1 MSNLDTAVAV
11 KELKGLVQEGRVLD
25 DADSLQHYGCDWTK
39 QWQPDPLAI
48 VLPKSLEEVQAVVR
62 WANEN
67 QVCVVPSGGRTGLS
81 GGAVA
86 RNKEV
91 VIALDLLNE
100 ISEFSDT
107 ERTVRCGAG
116 VITQQLQDFA
126 EEKGFYYPV
135 DFASSGSSQIGG
147 NISTNAGGIK
157 VIRYG
162 MTRDW
167 VAGLTVVTGNGDV
180 LSLNKGLVKNATGY
194 DLRHLFIGAEG
205 TLGIV
210 VDATIALA
218 RPPKNLTVLVLGT
231 PDFASIMQ
239 VLNTFQSN
247 IDLTAFEFFS
257 EVAASHVVA
266 GGKVA
271 RPFAEQT
278 PYYALLEFE
287 ADNEQMLE
295 TAMSLFESCVEQG
308 WVVDGVMS
316 QSERQAEN
324 LWKLRE
330 YISETI
336 SEFTPYKNDISVTI
350 SHVPDFIAE
359 VDAIVKAHYPDFEIV
374 WFGHIGDGNVHLNIL
389 KPATL
394 AKEEFFSHC
403 QKVSQWVFEI
413 VQKYEGSISAEHG
426 VGLLKQPYLSYT
438 RSEEEIAYMK
448 AIKQAFDPKGIMN
461 PGKVL

>member
-11 KELKGLVQEGRVLD
+11 KELKDLVQEGRVLD

-167 VAGLTVVTGNGDV
+167 VAGLTVVTGKGDV

-231 PDFASIMQ
+231 PDFVSIMQ

-257 EVAASHVVA
+257 EVAASHVWQVA
-266 GGKVA
+266 
-271 RPFAEQT
+271 
-278 PYYALLEFE
+278 
-287 ADNEQMLE
+287 
-295 TAMSLFESCVEQG
+295 
-308 WVVDGVMS
+308 
-316 QSERQAEN
+316 
-324 LWKLRE
+324 
-330 YISETI
+330 
-336 SEFTPYKNDISVTI
+336 
-350 SHVPDFIAE
+350 
-359 VDAIVKAHYPDFEIV
+359 
-374 WFGHIGDGNVHLNIL
+374 
-389 KPATL
+389 
-394 AKEEFFSHC
+394 
-403 QKVSQWVFEI
+403 
-413 VQKYEGSISAEHG
+413 
-426 VGLLKQPYLSYT
+426 
-438 RSEEEIAYMK
+438 
-448 AIKQAFDPKGIMN
+448 
-461 PGKVL
+461 